1 MKGDTVGSTN
11 LHLACNDRLLVG
23 AVHADLEVNEYS
35 TRKGVTNKKLQVKM
49 FSFNFSYIF
58 PIIGIYRNCCFWH
71 HNIHV
76 LHVLYWHF
84 SIKYQLISVLF
95 RFGIT
100 QQENL

>member
-49 FSFNFSYIF
+49 FSFNFAYVSYF
-58 PIIGIYRNCCFWH
+58 YNW
-71 HNIHV
+71 N
-76 LHVLYWHF
+76 LYE
-84 SIKYQLISVLF
+84 LLF
-95 RFGIT
+95 LT
-100 QQENL
+100 S

>member
-49 FSFNFSYIF
+49 FSLNFAYINYF
-58 PIIGIYRNCCFWH
+58 YNW
-71 HNIHV
+71 N
-76 LHVLYWHF
+76 LYE
-84 SIKYQLISVLF
+84 LLF
-95 RFGIT
+95 LT
-100 QQENL
+100 S

>member
-49 FSFNFSYIF
+49 FSFNLAYINYF
-58 PIIGIYRNCCFWH
+58 YNW
-71 HNIHV
+71 N
-76 LHVLYWHF
+76 LYE
-84 SIKYQLISVLF
+84 LLF
-95 RFGIT
+95 LT
-100 QQENL
+100 S